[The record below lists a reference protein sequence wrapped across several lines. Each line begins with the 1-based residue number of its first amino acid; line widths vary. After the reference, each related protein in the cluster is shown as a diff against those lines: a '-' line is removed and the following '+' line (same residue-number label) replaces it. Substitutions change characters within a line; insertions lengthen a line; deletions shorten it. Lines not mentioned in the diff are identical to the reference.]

1 VEVQVSYVCSM
12 SNITAKQEV
21 RREMEMCGKVEREQD
36 GKCDQGPD
44 DTCRTFQK
52 SKKKK
57 KKKKKKVFFK
67 I

>member
-1 VEVQVSYVCSM
+1 M

-57 KKKKKKVFFK
+57 KKSFSKYR